1 MAPGEDKKMSEDHN
15 KGKLREGAVRCWCT
29 AVRLARVPAGPE
41 ALRGCLVGKKQKS
54 GAGGEGAHSILMAAG
69 RSARLPGPRGGR
81 EATHPHA
88 GCQHADE
95 APGFRQY
102 VLT

>member
-41 ALRGCLVGKKQKS
+41 ALRGCLVGKKQKRS
-54 GAGGEGAHSILMAAG
+54 GVAHQVRSRRRRRPLHPNGRRAL
-69 RSARLPGPRGGR
+69 RSAPRAAWWKGSNTSPRGMPACG
-81 EATHPHA
+81 
-88 GCQHADE
+88 
-95 APGFRQY
+95 
-102 VLT
+102 